1 MIRFLF
7 RLLGFLVLAAG
18 FVSLVIDGTRS
29 IASGALTLTPMEQSW
44 ATASPLTLAKTKAF
58 VADTGVAALNDP
70 VLSSILAAPTFVPL
84 VVLGVLLM
92 LIGRRP
98 RRKVGV
104 VP

>member
-18 FVSLVIDGTRS
+18 FVMLVIDGTRS
-29 IASGALTLTPMEQSW
+29 IASGALVLTPTEQSW
-44 ATASPLTLAKTKAF
+44 AAASPGTLAKTKAL
-58 VADTGVAALNDP
+58 VADTGIAALSDP
-70 VLSSILAAPTFVPL
+70 ALSAILAAPAFVPL
-84 VVLGVLLM
+84 VVLGVALM